1 MSWDQ
6 LREMGSSPRIRGKP
20 EPHAQRRRAPGLI
33 PAHTGKT
40 HRVNQ
45 GFILSWAHPRAYGEN
60 VELPALSTQFR
71 GSSPRIRGKLRWFAP
86 VDDVPRLIP
95 AHTGNTRW
103 RGRHRAPLRAHPRAY
118 GENNAYALRT
128 GLIQGSPPRVRGTQ
142 WAQLSPTLTWAH
154 PRAYGEHLPTRHD
167 TRAKTKKYLVST
179 RIHI

>member
-71 GSSPRIRGKLRWFAP
+71 GSSPRIRGKRLLPNGKAPDTLAHPRAYGENVVGVRASLRFWGSS
-86 VDDVPRLIP
+86 PRIRGKHGCELIIDGCHGLIP
-95 AHTGNTRW
+95 AHTGKTRALSDRC
-103 RGRHRAPLRAHPRAY
+103 RGRRAHPRAY
-118 GENNAYALRT
+118 GENA
-128 GLIQGSPPRVRGTQ
+128 GM
-142 WAQLSPTLTWAH
+142 
-154 PRAYGEHLPTRHD
+154 
-167 TRAKTKKYLVST
+167 
-179 RIHI
+179 

>member
-128 GLIQGSPPRVRGTQ
+128 GLIQGSPPRVRGTLADKARYPSKDQ
-142 WAQLSPTLTWAH
+142 KIFSFHTYT
-154 PRAYGEHLPTRHD
+154 YIKGG
-167 TRAKTKKYLVST
+167 
-179 RIHI
+179 